1 MINNESSFLLHPKVD
16 EEENAEH
23 EKKDGLTVEDV
34 EELGVK
40 VSFFIP

>member
-1 MINNESSFLLHPKVD
+1 MINNESSVLLHPKVD

-23 EKKDGLTVEDV
+23 EEKDGLTVEDV